1 MSFIKVGM
9 ESILTCV
16 NMRESRSARAACYI
30 THGLFLHTRVSPV
43 QQQWLN

>member
-16 NMRESRSARAACYI
+16 NMRESRSARV
-30 THGLFLHTRVSPV
+30 T
-43 QQQWLN
+43 